1 MIDEMSYSALV
12 QVYQDKVYDLLNGR
26 QRVSAR
32 EDPNGHVILH
42 GLCEVR

>member
-1 MIDEMSYSALV
+1 MV
-12 QVYQDKVYDLLNGR
+12 QVYQEKVYDLLNSR

-32 EDPNGHVILH
+32 EDRNGHIILH